1 MRNDGYDGQCKAAGL
16 SNMHGLRHQY
26 AQARYE
32 ALTGWQAPAA
42 GGPTARD
49 LTPAQRQVDAQAR
62 QIISHELGHERP
74 QIVTLYVGR

>member
-1 MRNDGYDGQCKAAGL
+1 
-16 SNMHGLRHQY
+16 MHGLRHQY

-42 GGPTARD
+42 GGPTTGT
-49 LTPAQRQVDAQAR
+49 LTPAQRQIDAQAR